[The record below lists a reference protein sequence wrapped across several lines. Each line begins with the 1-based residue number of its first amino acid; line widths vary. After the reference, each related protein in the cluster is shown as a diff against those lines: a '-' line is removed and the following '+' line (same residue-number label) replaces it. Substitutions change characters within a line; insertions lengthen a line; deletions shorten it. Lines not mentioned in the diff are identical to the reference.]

1 MFTYQKQ
8 QQSQKL
14 YANLIS
20 GILFFS
26 SLIVFFSCKNSSDE
40 IYKDEKITQLLL
52 SYDIKLKASKFK
64 EVNASLDSL
73 RPYISDND
81 LENLNKFFQQK
92 FYAGNYASDKWM
104 HLYADSALAVF
115 DTENLQQKY
124 NALYIQSLM
133 LKGDAYIQSGKNEE
147 AINYYFDVKER
158 LNKFNDTVSYCNLL
172 SSLANLYFTQKKYN
186 FSAQYQLEA
195 NAAILNSKNV
205 PVATFFHIVQ
215 STYNNAGFSYFKAKM
230 YDSALIYYTKNYEF
244 IREAA
249 LKHQL
254 NITQVNEAKVA
265 VLDNLGGLYEAKG
278 EYENAIQYLREAV
291 TAGDSLMD
299 SKASVFVKLAQ
310 VSIYLKRP
318 DDAEKYLLT
327 ANTISF
333 KGNKESEG
341 PYLRLLQT
349 ESNLYAYKKDYKKSK
364 YYLEKYIKANDS
376 IQLKNLNTYSTNPNN
391 IFQILATQ
399 MNIKNLE
406 QLNNRKTFY
415 IVGASLLVAMLVVIV
430 LLTVK
435 NSKQAKKV
443 KAQTEL
449 QNAKL
454 EETLLKLE
462 ERNKDYIKIMRAM
475 AHDLRNPLAGIVGI
489 TRLMLDEKH
498 LTESDK
504 EMLKLVE
511 SSGVNSIEM
520 ISQLLNSGFVVE
532 NEAVQKEQT
541 DINELLKQCVDLL
554 QYKAAEKQQKINY
567 ETVGEAIL
575 TVSKEKIWRVFN
587 NLIVNAIKFSKED
600 KTIRVKLTKSNNG
613 NILVAVADEGIGI
626 PERDRTKIFDMF
638 TAAKRPGT
646 SGEQP
651 FGLGL
656 SISKQIIESHN
667 GKIWFEDNPTG
678 GTIFYVELPK

>member
-8 QQSQKL
+8 QQSKKL
-14 YANLIS
+14 YANIIS

-26 SLIVFFSCKNSSDE
+26 SLIVFFSCKKSSDE

-64 EVNASLDSL
+64 ELNATLDSL

-81 LENLNKFFQQK
+81 LENLNMFFQQK

-133 LKGDAYIQSGKNEE
+133 LKGEAYIQSGKNEE
-147 AINYYFDVKER
+147 AVNYYFNVKER

-172 SSLANLYFTQKKYN
+172 SRLANLYFAQKKYN
-186 FSAQYQLEA
+186 FSAQYQHEA
-195 NAAILNSKNV
+195 NTAILKSKNV
-205 PVATFFHIVQ
+205 PGATFFHIVQ

-244 IREAA
+244 IRETE
-249 LKHQL
+249 LKNQL
-254 NITQVNEAKVA
+254 NVMQVNEAKVA
-265 VLDNLGGLYEAKG
+265 VLDNLGGLCEAKG

-310 VSIYLKRP
+310 ISIYLKRP

-327 ANTISF
+327 ANTISV
-333 KGNKESEG
+333 KGNNESQG

-349 ESNLYAYKKDYKKSK
+349 ESNLYAYKNDYKKSN

-376 IQLKNLNTYSTNPNN
+376 IQLKNLNAYSTNPNN

-415 IVGASLLVAMLVVIV
+415 IVGASLLAVMLVVIV

-435 NSKQAKKV
+435 NSKQAKKA

-638 TAAKRPGT
+638 NCKV
-646 SGEQP
+646 
-651 FGLGL
+651 
-656 SISKQIIESHN
+656 
-667 GKIWFEDNPTG
+667 
-678 GTIFYVELPK
+678 YVVIMYIKL